1 MRLATGT
8 SKTRRYSRLFFA
20 NLNATGLALGRAAAE
35 LSLMNSETPLDALN
49 YEIAG
54 EKASSLGRAGRRLEA
69 ALATLANAEG
79 EGLRAARAEA
89 ADALWHYLVQREA
102 MGLRDQRAILREY
115 RVPPEV
121 EAMMG
126 ARPRR

>member
-1 MRLATGT
+1 M
-8 SKTRRYSRLFFA
+8 KT
-20 NLNATGLALGRAAAE
+20 
-35 LSLMNSETPLDALN
+35 ETPLDALE

-69 ALATLANAEG
+69 ALARLAEAGAG
-79 EGLRAARAEA
+79 EGRRAARFEA

-121 EAMMG
+121 EALMG
-126 ARPRR
+126 ARPIRS